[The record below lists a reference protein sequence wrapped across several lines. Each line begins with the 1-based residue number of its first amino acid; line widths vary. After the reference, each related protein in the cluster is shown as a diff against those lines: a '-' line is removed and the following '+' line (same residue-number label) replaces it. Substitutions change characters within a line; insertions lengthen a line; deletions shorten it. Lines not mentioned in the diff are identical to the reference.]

1 MTGYTPEELAHLVIV
16 AYPNHFRSVD
26 TKTVWTNTFKDALKN
41 ISPEDLKYIW
51 KVTMRDWNS
60 ASFPKPEDFKR
71 NLPGVSSTSDGI
83 NRKEMLSY
91 GKLHMY
97 EATDQVIN
105 GNPEKWKVI
114 MQAGYDFSA
123 RCDIR
128 DVCQKALESFYL
140 FEHGHREGC
149 FDYMKPE
156 HRKALYAGH
165 FPDDPL
171 EHYFKMAKMRMATK
185 NHS

>member
-1 MTGYTPEELAHLVIV
+1 MTGYTPEDLAGLVIA
-16 AYPNHFRSVD
+16 AYPNHFKSQD
-26 TKTVWTNTFKDALKN
+26 TRTVWTNTFKEVFKGADP
-41 ISPEDLKYIW
+41 SDLKRAYKI
-51 KVTMRDWNS
+51 TMVKWNS

-71 NLPGVSSTSDGI
+71 NLSGKSITSDGI
-83 NRKEMLSY
+83 NRADMLSY
-91 GKLHMY
+91 GKVHMY

-128 DVCQKALESFYL
+128 DVCQKALESVYL
-140 FEHGHREGC
+140 FEHGHRDS
-149 FDYMKPE
+149 FLDHMKPE

-171 EHYFKMAKMRMATK
+171 EHYFKMAKIRTATE